1 MKMKKTIDTN
11 EVWYKAYNTAHKIY
25 KPLFKKQKK
34 LLVKYAKEFQP
45 FDYGFMEKLIF
56 QSIRIYYDFY
66 RNKDLLYQDTNC
78 EFNQWKECVD
88 VLKRCVEIIN
98 LLENADYETCLQEC
112 ELKDELY
119 TLIKDNHTAWWD

>member
-1 MKMKKTIDTN
+1 MKKTTGTN

-66 RNKDLLYQDTNC
+66 RNKDLLYQDTAC

-88 VLKRCVEIIN
+88 VLKRCVEIID
-98 LLENADYETCLQEC
+98 LLENADYETCLHER

-119 TLIKDNHTAWWD
+119 TLIRDNHTAWWD